1 MTNFFEILSNISLPS
16 SGLNWLDL
24 VIIIV
29 LAFYALEGYSL
40 GFIAA
45 LLDLIGFI
53 SSFII
58 GLKTYSFFSKA
69 LIKVFSIPPGFSN
82 ALGFLIAAFIAEIII
97 GLIFRK
103 IVYLKYFSRFT
114 FKDSLLKNIDHL
126 LGLLFGVFSGLIL
139 FAFLLTIVIAL
150 PVSVF
155 LKHSVSTSKIGNFL
169 VSKTAGF
176 EKDLNNVFG
185 GAINE
190 TINFLTVEPG
200 ANEVVNLNFKTRNFS
215 ADPSSEQA
223 MFTLVNNE
231 RTSRGF
237 MALTVD
243 TKLTKVAKDHCR
255 DMFARGYFSH
265 YTPEGLTPFD
275 RMAQGDAYFTYAGEN
290 LALAPNV
297 TIAMQGLMQSLGHRA
312 NILSANFGKIGVGV
326 IDGGIYGQMYCQEFT
341 D

>member
-1 MTNFFEILSNISLPS
+1 MINFLEILNKISFSNL
-16 SGLNWLDL
+16 GLNWLDL

-29 LAFYALEGYSL
+29 IAFYALEGYSL

-45 LLDLIGFI
+45 LLDLIGFAL
-53 SSFII
+53 SFII
-58 GLKTYSFFSKA
+58 GLKIYSFFSEA
-69 LIKVFSIPPGFSN
+69 LIKVFSISPGFSN

-97 GLIFRK
+97 GLILRK
-103 IVYLKYFSRFT
+103 VVYSKYFSRFT
-114 FKDSLLKNIDHL
+114 IKDGLLKNIDHL
-126 LGLLFGVFSGLIL
+126 LGLLFGIFSGLIL
-139 FAFLLTIVIAL
+139 FAFLLTIVVAL

-185 GAINE
+185 GAISE

-200 ANEVVNLNFKTRNFS
+200 ADEVVNLNFKTKNFS
-215 ADPSSEQA
+215 VDPSSEQA
-223 MFTLVNNE
+223 MFDLVNNE
-231 RTSRGF
+231 RTSKGF
-237 MALTVD
+237 AALIAD
-243 TKLTKVAKDHCR
+243 TKLTEVARDHCK

-265 YTPEGLTPFD
+265 YTPEGLSPFD
-275 RMAQGDAYFTYAGEN
+275 RMAQADISFTYAGEN

-297 TIAMQGLMQSLGHRA
+297 TVSMQGLMQSPGHRA
-312 NILSANFGKIGVGV
+312 NILSDNFGRIGVGV
-326 IDGGIYGQMYCQEFT
+326 IDGGIYGQMFCQEFL

>member
-1 MTNFFEILSNISLPS
+1 MTNFFEILNKISLPS
-16 SGLNWLDL
+16 TGLNWLDL
-24 VIIIV
+24 VIIII

-40 GFIAA
+40 GFIAS
-45 LLDLIGFI
+45 LLDLIGFV

-58 GLKTYSFFSKA
+58 GLKTYSIFAQALTKIFSM
-69 LIKVFSIPPGFSN
+69 PPGFSN

-97 GLIFRK
+97 GLILRK
-103 IVYLKYFSRFT
+103 IVYSKYFSKIT
-114 FKDSLLKNIDHL
+114 FKGTLLKNIDNL
-126 LGLLFGVFSGLIL
+126 LGLLFGIFSGLIL

-155 LKHSVSTSKIGNFL
+155 LKHSVSSSKIGNFL

-200 ANEVVNLNFKTRNFS
+200 ANEIVNLNFKTRNFS

-223 MFTLVNNE
+223 MFGLVNNE
-231 RTSRGF
+231 RTSKGLK
-237 MALTVD
+237 ALAVD
-243 TKLTKVAKDHCR
+243 NKLREVARDHCR
-255 DMFARGYFSH
+255 DMFAHGYFSH
-265 YTPEGLTPFD
+265 YTLEGLSPFD
-275 RMAQGDAYFTYAGEN
+275 RMAQADISFTYAGEN

-297 TIAMQGLMQSLGHRA
+297 TVSIQGLMQSPGHRA
-312 NILSANFGKIGVGV
+312 NILSANFGKVGIGA
-326 IDGGIYGQMYCQEFT
+326 IDGGMYGIMFSQEFT

>member
-1 MTNFFEILSNISLPS
+1 MNFFDFLNSIYFPNL
-16 SGLNWLDL
+16 GLNWLDF
-24 VIIIV
+24 IIITV
-29 LAFYALEGYSL
+29 LLFYSLEGYSL
-40 GFIAA
+40 GFIAS
-45 LLDLIGFI
+45 LLDLIGFV

-69 LIKVFSIPPGFSN
+69 LIEFFSIPPGFSN

-97 GLIFRK
+97 GLILRK
-103 IVYLKYFSRFT
+103 IVYSKYFSRFT
-114 FKDSLLKNIDHL
+114 FRGNLFKNIDHL
-126 LGLLFGVFSGLIL
+126 SGLLFGIFSGFIL

-155 LKHSVSTSKIGNFL
+155 LKHSVSSSIIGNFL

-200 ANEVVNLNFKTRNFS
+200 ANETVSLNFKTKNFS
-215 ADPSSEQA
+215 VDQSSEKA
-223 MFTLVNNE
+223 MFGLVNNE
-231 RTSRGF
+231 RTSREF
-237 MALTVD
+237 TALTMD
-243 TKLTKVAKDHCR
+243 TKLTEVARDHCR

-265 YTPEGLTPFD
+265 YTPEGLSPFD
-275 RMAQGDAYFTYAGEN
+275 RMAQADIGFTYAGEN

-297 TIAMQGLMQSLGHRA
+297 TVSMQGLMQSPGHRA

-326 IDGGIYGQMYCQEFT
+326 VDGGIYGQMYCQEFS

>member
-1 MTNFFEILSNISLPS
+1 MNFFALLNSIYFPDL
-16 SGLNWLDL
+16 GLNWLDF
-24 VIIIV
+24 VILIV
-29 LAFYALEGYSL
+29 LLFYSFEGYSL
-40 GFIAA
+40 GFIAS
-45 LLDLIGFI
+45 LLDLIGFV

-97 GLIFRK
+97 GQILRK
-103 IVYLKYFSRFT
+103 IVYSKYFSRLA
-114 FKDSLLKNIDHL
+114 FKNNFLKNVDHL
-126 LGLLFGVFSGLIL
+126 FGLLFGIFSGLIL

-155 LKHSVSTSKIGNFL
+155 LKHSVSSSKIGNFL

-190 TINFLTVEPG
+190 TINFLTVEPE
-200 ANEVVNLNFKTRNFS
+200 ANEIVNLNFKTKTFS
-215 ADPSSEQA
+215 IDQFSERE
-223 MFTLVNNE
+223 MFGLVNNE
-231 RTSRGF
+231 RISRGF
-237 MALTVD
+237 TALTAD
-243 TKLTKVAKDHCR
+243 IKLEEVARNHCK

-265 YTPEGLTPFD
+265 YTPQGLSPFD
-275 RMAQGDAYFTYAGEN
+275 RMAQADIGFTYAGEN

-297 TIAMQGLMQSLGHRA
+297 TVSMQGLMQSPGHRA

-326 IDGGIYGQMYCQEFT
+326 IDGGIYGQMFCQEFT

>member
-1 MTNFFEILSNISLPS
+1 MINFLEILNRISFSNL
-16 SGLNWLDL
+16 GLNWLDL

-29 LAFYALEGYSL
+29 IAFYALEGYSL

-45 LLDLIGFI
+45 FLDLIGFI
-53 SSFII
+53 LSFII
-58 GLKTYSFFSKA
+58 GLKTYSFFSEA
-69 LIKVFSIPPGFSN
+69 LIKVFSISPGFSN

-97 GLIFRK
+97 GLILRK
-103 IVYLKYFSRFT
+103 VVYSKYFSRFT
-114 FKDSLLKNIDHL
+114 IKDGLLKNIDHL
-126 LGLLFGVFSGLIL
+126 LGLLFGIFSGLIL
-139 FAFLLTIVIAL
+139 FAFLLTIVVAL

-185 GAINE
+185 GAISE

-200 ANEVVNLNFKTRNFS
+200 ANEVVNLNFKTKNFS
-215 ADPSSEQA
+215 VDSSSEQA
-223 MFTLVNNE
+223 MFDLVNNE
-231 RTSRGF
+231 RTSKGF
-237 MALTVD
+237 SALIAD
-243 TKLTKVAKDHCR
+243 TKLTEVARDHCG

-265 YTPEGLTPFD
+265 YTPEGLSPFD
-275 RMAQGDAYFTYAGEN
+275 RMAQADISFIYAGEN

-297 TIAMQGLMQSLGHRA
+297 TVSMQGLMQSPGHRA
-312 NILSANFGKIGVGV
+312 NILFVNFGKIGVGV
-326 IDGGIYGQMYCQEFT
+326 IDGGIYGQMFCQEFT

>member
-1 MTNFFEILSNISLPS
+1 MANFFNILGSISLPS
-16 SGLNWLDL
+16 LGLNWLDL

-29 LAFYALEGYSL
+29 LAFYAIEGYSL
-40 GFIAA
+40 GFIAP
-45 LLDLIGFI
+45 LLDLIGFV

-58 GLKTYSFFSKA
+58 GLKTYSFFSQA
-69 LIKVFSIPPGFSN
+69 IIKFFAIPPGFSN
-82 ALGFLIAAFIAEIII
+82 ALGFLITAFIIEIII
-97 GLIFRK
+97 GLILRK
-103 IVYLKYFSRFT
+103 VVYSKYFSRFT
-114 FKDSLLKNIDHL
+114 IKDDLLKNIDNA
-126 LGLLFGVFSGLIL
+126 LGLLFGVFSALIL
-139 FAFLLTIVIAL
+139 FAFLLTVVIAL

-200 ANEVVNLNFKTRNFS
+200 ANEIVNLNFKTRNFS
-215 ADPSSEQA
+215 ADQSSEQA
-223 MFTLVNNE
+223 MFSLVNKE
-231 RTSRGF
+231 RASRGF
-237 MALTVD
+237 RVLTVD
-243 TKLTKVAKDHCR
+243 AKLAEVARNHCK
-255 DMFARGYFSH
+255 DMFVRGYFSH
-265 YTPEGLTPFD
+265 YTAEGLSPFD
-275 RMAQGDAYFTYAGEN
+275 RMAQVDISFIYAGEN

-297 TIAMQGLMQSLGHRA
+297 TVAMQGLMQSPGHRA
-312 NILSANFGKIGVGV
+312 NILSANFGKIGVGI

>member
-1 MTNFFEILSNISLPS
+1 MNFFDFLNSIYFPNL
-16 SGLNWLDL
+16 GLNWLDFI
-24 VIIIV
+24 VIIV
-29 LAFYALEGYSL
+29 LIFYSLEGYSL
-40 GFIAA
+40 GFIAS
-45 LLDLIGFI
+45 LLDLTGFVL
-53 SSFII
+53 SFII

-69 LIKVFSIPPGFSN
+69 LIKVFSFPPGFSN

-97 GLIFRK
+97 RLILRK
-103 IVYLKYFSRFT
+103 IVYSKYFSRFT
-114 FKDSLLKNIDHL
+114 LKDNLLKNIDHL
-126 LGLLFGVFSGLIL
+126 LGLLFGIFSGLIL

-200 ANEVVNLNFKTRNFS
+200 ANEIVNLNFKTRNFS
-215 ADPSSEQA
+215 IDQSSEKA
-223 MFTLVNNE
+223 MFGLVNNE
-231 RTSRGF
+231 RTSRGSV
-237 MALTVD
+237 ALTED
-243 TKLTKVAKDHCR
+243 TKLTTVARDHCR
-255 DMFARGYFSH
+255 DMFVHGYFSH
-265 YTPEGLTPFD
+265 YTPEGLSPFD
-275 RMAQGDAYFTYAGEN
+275 RMAQADISFTYAGEN

-297 TIAMQGLMQSLGHRA
+297 TVSMQGLMQSPGHRA

>member
-1 MTNFFEILSNISLPS
+1 MNFFDFLNSIYLPS
-16 SGLNWLDL
+16 LGLNWLDFI
-24 VIIIV
+24 VIII
-29 LAFYALEGYSL
+29 LLFYSLEGYFI
-40 GFIAA
+40 GFIAS
-45 LLDLIGFI
+45 LLDLIGFVL
-53 SSFII
+53 SFII
-58 GLKTYSFFSKA
+58 GLKTYSFFSRV

-82 ALGFLIAAFIAEIII
+82 ALGFLIAAFIVEIVI
-97 GLIFRK
+97 GVILRK
-103 IVYLKYFSRFT
+103 IVYSKYFNRFT
-114 FKDSLLKNIDHL
+114 FKGNLLKNIDRL
-126 LGLLFGVFSGLIL
+126 LGLLFGVSSGLIL

-155 LKHSVSTSKIGNFL
+155 LKHSVSSSRIGNLL

-200 ANEVVNLNFKTRNFS
+200 TNEIVNLNFKTRNFS
-215 ADPSSEQA
+215 IDQSSEKE
-223 MFTLVNNE
+223 MFGLVNNE

-237 MALTVD
+237 TALTVE
-243 TKLTKVAKDHCR
+243 TKLTEVARNHCK
-255 DMFARGYFSH
+255 DMFSRGYFSH
-265 YTPEGLTPFD
+265 YTPGGLSPFD
-275 RMAQGDAYFTYAGEN
+275 RMAQVDISFTYAGEN

-297 TIAMQGLMQSLGHRA
+297 TVAMQGLMQSPGHRA
-312 NILSANFGKIGVGV
+312 NILSANFGKIGIGV

>member
-1 MTNFFEILSNISLPS
+1 MMDKKST
-16 SGLNWLDL
+16 

-29 LAFYALEGYSL
+29 LAFYAIEGYSL

-53 SSFII
+53 LSFTI
-58 GLKTYSFFSKA
+58 GLKTYSFLAELLGK
-69 LIKVFSIPPGFSN
+69 IFSIPSGFSN

-326 IDGGIYGQMYCQEFT
+326 IDGGIYGQMFCQEFT